1 MVLKKG
7 FTNRCKYEDMVE
19 YREIFLKKIRLFL
32 SYFIEFSKEGSILE
46 KNYLDNYKIDEPD

>member
-1 MVLKKG
+1 
-7 FTNRCKYEDMVE
+7 MVE